1 MTYIYSNSFKLFF
14 SLYHIIIFL
23 SICHPFRITSEV
35 STARSTSAKNS
46 SNSFVQFPNH
56 EHRRHRT
63 IGGEKD
69 TRRSE
74 RPSRARRR
82 NASTQP
88 PLTLPQRALA
98 RGCPSD
104 PVQQRRPDR
113 VDLRDASP
121 AALRGRRT
129 HAYVAPPPHP
139 RPRPRPCVW
148 SCIFSLSAIAFICGG
163 KRPMLHGHLHTLVN
177 IGVEGFY
184 IIAGSFE
191 KDRRKGYISLWE
203 CAAAFYVVI
212 RE

>member
-1 MTYIYSNSFKLFF
+1 MKFVDLYLFKLFF
-14 SLYHIIIFL
+14 SLYHIIFL

-129 HAYVAPPPHP
+129 HAYVAPPPP
-139 RPRPRPCVW
+139 PPPPPGRA
-148 SCIFSLSAIAFICGG
+148 SG
-163 KRPMLHGHLHTLVN
+163 
-177 IGVEGFY
+177 
-184 IIAGSFE
+184 
-191 KDRRKGYISLWE
+191 
-203 CAAAFYVVI
+203 AAFLASPPLHSFAGEKGRCCMVI
-212 RE
+212 CIPW